1 MTEPIV
7 PTVATVGV
15 HIVDIL
21 ARPVS
26 HIPEG
31 QDTALVDQIRL
42 TAAGSAAGTAVDL
55 VKLGNEVVSMGAI
68 GDDELGDFLVAVMTK
83 RGVDVSRLTRKAGEQ
98 TAASILPIRP
108 DGGRPSFHVPG
119 ANLGVTSS
127 DLDVA
132 LLREVRAV
140 HLGGM
145 DVTFGLGD
153 PAFFS
158 LLDSLRA
165 DGVIVTMDLLSEMPD
180 LLGMA
185 RAFLP
190 HVDYV
195 LPNDSQALLM
205 AAGLTPG
212 VPAGDAATSGGDS
225 PTGDATG
232 GPATGSPGTDTT
244 VTSTVGS
251 TTPSAGGSVSD
262 GAGSVGESVSEGTA
276 SVGES
281 VSDGTASVGGSV
293 SEGSSAA
300 FAGGSIAEV
309 SAAAMALLA
318 EGPRGVLVTM
328 GGAGSLVVTEAGVEQ
343 VPALKVEVSDT
354 TGCGDAYC
362 AGFIT
367 GLLHGQ
373 DVLGAARWGTA
384 AAARVATGLGSDA
397 GLTDL
402 ASTLALLT

>member
-1 MTEPIV
+1 M
-7 PTVATVGV
+7 TVATVGV

-21 ARPVS
+21 ARPVEY
-26 HIPEG
+26 IPEG

-68 GDDELGDFLVAVMTK
+68 GDDELGDFLVAVMGK
-83 RGVDVSRLTRKAGEQ
+83 RGVDVSLLVRKAGEQ

-119 ANLGVTSS
+119 ANLAVTPA
-127 DLDVA
+127 DLDEA
-132 LLREVRAV
+132 RLRGVRAV

-153 PAFFS
+153 PAFFA

-165 DGVIVTMDLLSEMPD
+165 AGVIVTMDLLSEMPD

-205 AAGLTPG
+205 AAGLT
-212 VPAGDAATSGGDS
+212 AGSGSSAGEGDS
-225 PTGDATG
+225 PS
-232 GPATGSPGTDTT
+232 SP
-244 VTSTVGS
+244 
-251 TTPSAGGSVSD
+251 SV
-262 GAGSVGESVSEGTA
+262 
-276 SVGES
+276 
-281 VSDGTASVGGSV
+281 
-293 SEGSSAA
+293 
-300 FAGGSIAEV
+300 AEV
-309 SAAAMALLA
+309 SAAALALLA

-328 GGAGSLVVTEAGVEQ
+328 GAEGSLVVTEAGIEQ

-373 DVLGAARWGTA
+373 DVVGAARWGTA
-384 AAARVATGLGSDA
+384 AAAQVATGLGSDA

-402 ASTLALLT
+402 ESILALLA

>member
-1 MTEPIV
+1 M
-7 PTVATVGV
+7 TVATVGV

-26 HIPEG
+26 YIPEG

-68 GDDELGDFLVAVMTK
+68 GDDELGDFLVAVMAK
-83 RGVDVSRLTRKAGEQ
+83 RGVDVSLLTRKAGEQ

-119 ANLGVTSS
+119 ANLGVMPA
-127 DLDVA
+127 DLDEA
-132 LLREVRAV
+132 RLRGVRAV

-153 PAFFS
+153 PAFFA

-165 DGVIVTMDLLSEMPD
+165 SGAIVTMDLLSEMPD

-205 AAGLTPG
+205 AADLT
-212 VPAGDAATSGGDS
+212 ADLT
-225 PTGDATG
+225 
-232 GPATGSPGTDTT
+232 
-244 VTSTVGS
+244 
-251 TTPSAGGSVSD
+251 D
-262 GAGSVGESVSEGTA
+262 GADA
-276 SVGES
+276 
-281 VSDGTASVGGSV
+281 
-293 SEGSSAA
+293 GSSAV
-300 FAGGSIAEV
+300 SSPSVAEV
-309 SAAAMALLA
+309 SAAALALLG

-328 GGAGSLVVTEAGVEQ
+328 GAEGSLVVTEAGIEQ
-343 VPALKVEVSDT
+343 VPALKIEVSDT

-373 DVLGAARWGTA
+373 DVVGAARWGTA
-384 AAARVATGLGSDA
+384 AAAQVATGLGSDA

-402 ASTLALLT
+402 ESTLALLT

>member
-1 MTEPIV
+1 MTEPTV

-26 HIPEG
+26 YIPEG

-83 RGVDVSRLTRKAGEQ
+83 RGVDVSQLTRKAGEQ

-132 LLREVRAV
+132 RLREVRAV

-205 AAGLTPG
+205 AAGLTP
-212 VPAGDAATSGGDS
+212 D
-225 PTGDATG
+225 
-232 GPATGSPGTDTT
+232 
-244 VTSTVGS
+244 
-251 TTPSAGGSVSD
+251 
-262 GAGSVGESVSEGTA
+262 
-276 SVGES
+276 
-281 VSDGTASVGGSV
+281 
-293 SEGSSAA
+293 GSSAA
-300 FAGGSIAEV
+300 LAGGSIAEV

-328 GGAGSLVVTEAGVEQ
+328 GGAGSLVVTEAGIEQ

-402 ASTLALLT
+402 ESTLALLA

>member
-1 MTEPIV
+1 MTV
-7 PTVATVGV
+7 VTVGV

-21 ARPVS
+21 ARPVER
-26 HIPEG
+26 IPEG
-31 QDTALVDQIRL
+31 QDTVLVDQIRL
-42 TAAGSAAGTAVDL
+42 TAAGAAAGTAVDL
-55 VKLGNEVVSMGAI
+55 VKLGNQVVTMGAV
-68 GDDELGDFLVAVMTK
+68 GDDELGDFLLAVLAK
-83 RGVDVSRLTRKAGEQ
+83 RGVDASRLVRRPGEQ

-119 ANLGVTSS
+119 ANLGVTLA

-132 LLREVRAV
+132 ALRGARAV

-153 PAFFS
+153 PRFFE

-165 DGVIVTMDLLSEMPD
+165 GGTVVTMDLLSELPD

-185 RAFLP
+185 RVFLP

-195 LPNDSQALLM
+195 LPNESQALLM
-205 AAGLTPG
+205 AGLEHGDG
-212 VPAGDAATSGGDS
+212 VEGDGGDV
-225 PTGDATG
+225 A
-232 GPATGSPGTDTT
+232 
-244 VTSTVGS
+244 
-251 TTPSAGGSVSD
+251 
-262 GAGSVGESVSEGTA
+262 E
-276 SVGES
+276 
-281 VSDGTASVGGSV
+281 
-293 SEGSSAA
+293 AA
-300 FAGGSIAEV
+300 LE
-309 SAAAMALLA
+309 LLA
-318 EGPRGVLVTM
+318 DGPRGVIVTL
-328 GGAGSLVVTEAGVEQ
+328 GGDGSLVATADGVEH

-362 AGFIT
+362 AGFVT

-397 GLTDL
+397 GITDL
-402 ASTLALLT
+402 DSTLALLS